1 MASAAYGGAPPVADS
16 RTRSAAMK
24 MLKKAEMKYNEGD
37 FYEAHQIYRIAYA
50 RFRAKELYNDAME
63 AIRPAILLF
72 TRCKCIDLAKDLAL
86 LIIETLTDR
95 RIPVTTAIL
104 ENLSSIC
111 GMFDSDSDARVTI
124 IEKAILYTKAV
135 GNPEHGDNRLYK
147 LLAEMYWKEKNFGM
161 AIKCLMYGNAET
173 LAGALVDLSI
183 TFGYND
189 EADLIITNCILQLLC
204 SNRKNIAAATLQHY
218 VKTHPQLSGS
228 RAPLPLINFLNYVI
242 RAVET
247 GDTAFYETVISLYS
261 LSLSRDVTF
270 FQYLTQIGKVY
281 FKKTMSFNTFI
292 EDTDKSYIV
301 ESLTRYLMERKQDSS
316 NSDDVVEDARSVN
329 DLMN

>member
-247 GDTAFYETVISLYS
+247 Y
-261 LSLSRDVTF
+261 
-270 FQYLTQIGKVY
+270 YLTQIGKVY